1 MSVSKFIVPYKIV
14 TEGYVELLAIDDDEA
29 RSHAFQSILHD
40 DDAYELTTTDHRI
53 DIGLPMLTEED
64 EEETA

>member
-14 TEGYVELLAIDDDEA
+14 TEGYVEILAIDDDEA
-29 RSHAFQSILHD
+29 RRHAFQSILHD
-40 DDAYELTTTDHRI
+40 DDAYELNTTDHRI

-64 EEETA
+64 EAETA